1 MVHEVRVLVCRTELE
16 RAHQGRKAAV
26 REGSEDEG
34 DRGWCEWL
42 VQKQERQ
49 LGSLRFENLGGIGK
63 DSKRIRRVF
72 DRWMGGRWGLKSCLE
87 AVKEGLEI

>member
-1 MVHEVRVLVCRTELE
+1 M
-16 RAHQGRKAAV
+16 
-26 REGSEDEG
+26 
-34 DRGWCEWL
+34 
-42 VQKQERQ
+42 QERQ

-63 DSKRIRRVF
+63 DSKRIGRVF